1 LILRS
6 PAYLNIHTS
15 GSSVQLSA
23 IESRADV
30 SDECGLQ
37 ASTRA
42 FAELELSRVI
52 RAYLHRGSAGADRT
66 SADTE
71 LGKAD
76 TAYLE
81 HAEKRR
87 RGVPARSTPLRKI
100 RGGKSRH
107 RSRVLMRVRA
117 ESAWGRPYAMIWREW
132 TPARQRHQPREKGP
146 PSERGVKRR
155 FRRS

>member
-1 LILRS
+1 M
-6 PAYLNIHTS
+6 
-15 GSSVQLSA
+15 QLSA

-76 TAYLE
+76 TAYLGMQ
-81 HAEKRR
+81 R
-87 RGVPARSTPLRKI
+87 RGGEEFR
-100 RGGKSRH
+100 RGRHRLGKS
-107 RSRVLMRVRA
+107 VVANLD
-117 ESAWGRPYAMIWREW
+117 
-132 TPARQRHQPREKGP
+132 TD
-146 PSERGVKRR
+146 RG
-155 FRRS
+155 F